1 MDSSYL
7 NLECQKIRHFW
18 PEKCDFAFFLLMVV
32 RYRDNFGAFFIIKE
46 L

>member
-1 MDSSYL
+1 MRFLGESV
-7 NLECQKIRHFW
+7 KILDTFGLKSAILH
-18 PEKCDFAFFLLMVV
+18 FFLLMVV